1 MLNLIVFVEVLL
13 CAIPL
18 YLFFLQPDYILFEFT
33 WFIFSILKAFCF
45 YFLVGWMNSDVW
57 ADYFFTYYK
66 YSVLAH
72 PDYRQREIEELQ
84 KKKLQKRLK
93 QNKPPIPIKPEGV
106 SATREYQQTP
116 AAKEQPQSVVVEEE
130 VYQDPTMLTSTI
142 RSEGP
147 IIESEPEP
155 EAEPLPK
162 AEPVKTG
169 KRFKTIT
176 CSALAIRLGAVIYGE
191 LIAFPI
197 LVQTFQNLF
206 VSYDNRYVFAM
217 RWIFNDCL
225 LSAFIWTWSIF
236 FLYLNIKRKRLAIN
250 LTWLAQL
257 VASGYMYFNL
267 YQIYT
272 GLTVY
277 PMQVYLYVI
286 ALDLFRLLFIFWAIY
301 PLYFKRYKIIEPD

>member
-1 MLNLIVFVEVLL
+1 M
-13 CAIPL
+13 
-18 YLFFLQPDYILFEFT
+18 
-33 WFIFSILKAFCF
+33 
-45 YFLVGWMNSDVW
+45 
-57 ADYFFTYYK
+57 
-66 YSVLAH
+66 
-72 PDYRQREIEELQ
+72 
-84 KKKLQKRLK
+84 
-93 QNKPPIPIKPEGV
+93 
-106 SATREYQQTP
+106 
-116 AAKEQPQSVVVEEE
+116 
-130 VYQDPTMLTSTI
+130 
-142 RSEGP
+142 
-147 IIESEPEP
+147 
-155 EAEPLPK
+155 PK